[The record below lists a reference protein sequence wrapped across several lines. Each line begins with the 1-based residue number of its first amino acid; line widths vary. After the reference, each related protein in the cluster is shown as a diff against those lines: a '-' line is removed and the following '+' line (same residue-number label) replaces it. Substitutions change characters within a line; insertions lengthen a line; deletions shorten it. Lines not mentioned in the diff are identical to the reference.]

1 MMKQQPHKTVKN
13 HERKVIQGIGRKFLA
28 SSLCAL
34 LSVSNGLNWPV
45 LATEAETDPEV
56 VEQQLM
62 EDETEIVSEEENPTV
77 GNEQGLCVHHPWHD
91 AQCGTDPCQYRC
103 VPCLQEDIAEI
114 IAILTEES
122 AEEDP
127 LQAVYTRIEHAYDT
141 YVALNEDELAQL
153 EEDEYAFMEAV
164 LRQEES
170 IIQSLDALDQQVDEN
185 GQAEAQTLTQLYQEV
200 AAAYGAFM
208 EEKAGQETKP
218 EEEQDPVEEGEQPK
232 KVITMDDDNKD
243 TSQKENEKES
253 GIAEGD
259 EAPDSTTPDATE
271 KKMKIAAVSIKDST
285 GAVQSLVSEDQ
296 ETKNEFTMKYDRQVT
311 LHFEVE
317 SELNLKNKKVS
328 ITIPDGMTVVEFPQ
342 AEKNGFVEDVTPE
355 SLEELNSEKNF
366 GAYRPKSGTITY
378 SLKETA
384 QNTSFNIILAFDT
397 TLWNKQWIK
406 DKDGTNQKPVISDAV
421 KIQTYSVE
429 GETKTEY
436 DTFSAVG
443 TLTEDDK
450 LGTGPFLNA
459 VVPSSKYLMAEST
472 EPFKLVDI
480 RYRPDRF
487 QFSFGSYYE
496 SFSMTMPLPKNN
508 EKNTYAKL
516 HHIQSDSGAWNLDDL
531 GKDENTEKY
540 EVAYNT
546 TDNKVTVTW
555 KNLYIQ
561 ADDYITPYFVWDN
574 GEEAKNG
581 EKVSWNGNIATSYKD
596 WKNVDEWKCNSLSV
610 NRTCEVATA
619 GPVVVNG
626 KSRPQGIAAQSGNI
640 DGVLYYFG
648 KIDIDGNGLTD
659 SDSMNLEYSY
669 DNTDFVGV
677 TVQKIPVPDNAT
689 ISDVS
694 YTIKGSDTSTPVDA
708 NTLEHKDGYV
718 LLRAP
723 EGVYFTSITAT
734 VSNYP
739 KDFTSKIIAR
749 LDDMASSRSSTFG
762 KILKPGAYNNDNF
775 CTLKVTPA
783 SSATA
788 ENSESGTQK
797 GESKS
802 FSLNITN
809 VTEES
814 EMTIIDKS
822 IPLGMVNAVDPKTNE
837 KLPVLDKVLCTAGEE
852 VEFNGVAM
860 ASAYPYTKYSII
872 TDPEIII
879 RLPEKISI
887 ENLRLYQQKGSAADY
902 VLFESSAVET
912 GKINQTEIK
921 EGDYNFIKP
930 SESQQNADAEA
941 FKEYKIT
948 FKNPTKLGWFAED
961 DLTQYQLGISFTLN
975 IAHDADAMALD
986 MRECILVKSQGKEIY
1001 FDTGMSSCENSVVEV
1016 NGEKY
1021 GTFNNNT
1028 TSGTKL
1034 SIVAARLGLDFTFG
1048 ARVAEKGSA
1057 LEFDPTKYSNFEQ
1070 NKEKVYLKDENH
1082 VIDMLFTLDNNTGRE
1097 FSEAEARAFYYFI
1110 PVPKAGDFWDSHMQ
1124 NRLFEFDMNLTRAP
1138 SLDGVSQGNVVVTYA
1153 TDIDSKAESNDLKY
1167 YNKKENYITENQLL
1181 EGCTTEAEK
1190 AAQWKKV
1197 KMIRIAAKDDVKK
1210 ISEDAYLAVNMRLE
1224 PTFTKDQDHFDEMAD
1239 LVGSEINFGPCGVS
1253 PYSVGAAHNQGHNP
1267 LPRIQVEFQ
1276 TGVIE
1281 GKVFI
1286 DNNYNGIFDE
1296 GVDELYKENN
1306 VMVKAQHQNA
1316 TVADSAETQ
1325 ELQTENGVF
1334 KFSRRRADTY
1344 DVLITN
1350 PGSPNASSENPL
1362 RFSLP
1367 ANGKFSSADQGK
1379 TATATFVLDKNKTPN
1394 DISAAQKLTIGLQ
1407 KPHTVTFKT
1416 ENATLSESSRN
1427 VWHDE
1432 QLGTVP
1438 LVSVN
1443 EGYRFTGWNVDGED
1457 KLYSKD
1463 ELKAYK
1469 VSKDTTI
1476 TAVIEKLY
1484 TLTYDGNGNTYGTV
1498 PSPTQHIAGEQVK
1511 PDYTGTNQLTKGG
1524 DTIFAGWSTESIPQ
1538 ILTEDDSEIAKKK
1551 IITTDVHTMPEKN
1564 VTLFAVYAY
1573 DKNKNGNPD
1582 YYDDAVR
1589 VRYHENNDEM
1599 EDILCPHHHVV
1610 GETVELSENGTVS
1623 GNKVEHDASQSSMD
1637 SEVKTHTFE
1646 KTSHIFIGW
1655 STAAMPDVIVSKEQ
1669 YNELKDSIRTT
1680 ITMLPKE
1687 ADAKEGYTGPYA
1699 DEDGNTNV
1707 YAVWAADRN
1716 KNGKPDY
1723 EEERTLTYD
1732 GNAMKG
1738 EVTSVPAPV
1747 TKTTD
1752 NKPLIPNDEVPL
1764 STTTPT
1770 HSPVKKNDSDPEETN
1785 VIFIGWTSAPTT
1797 IIFSR
1802 ENTAPE
1808 TIKEVTI
1815 GNTDATVY
1823 AAWGYDENEDG
1834 TADVLETYFLTYNL
1848 NGGHG
1853 TPPSK
1858 ETGIQK
1864 GAIVLIS
1871 EETKFTRAEKE
1882 VFVGWSLK
1890 QHQEAFTAA
1899 QGNSINEILISGKE
1913 IRMGTKDITLYAVW
1927 AKDSNA
1933 NGKPDYKELVKLIYN
1948 GNPQSQGTV
1957 NKSLLDSV
1965 HIPGDTVSLKMSP
1978 KPTHS
1983 NVDGKRVVFMGW
1995 TRNPSTK
2002 IYEPKDSVENLN
2014 LASQVTFDKDKNHDI
2029 TVYAAWG
2036 YDLDAE
2042 GETGYG
2048 VADVMERYTLRYD
2061 LNGGKGTLPSSRND
2075 LKKNQKVDVASGS
2088 FTREALETFIGWS
2101 MTRYPAAVS
2110 KTPEDLLKPGSSIA
2124 VNAHTTIY
2132 AVWADD
2138 KNGNGTP
2145 DGEDEALHVT
2155 YHSNTEQE
2163 KAENCTHHHV
2173 AGETCALSAT
2183 AQALGFAKENAVW
2196 IGWSKTRTDL
2206 ITTAA
2211 GEKKAE
2217 LVDQFTLQ
2225 ETGNDVYAVWAADK
2239 NKNGTPDYEEDGYQ
2253 ILYNA
2258 NNESGLVVQCG
2269 HHHVNGE
2276 IVKLYTPKENLF
2288 GSEKDIPATAPYT
2301 FTMDNAVLMGWSQT
2315 PVNSIIQTEEEFAKV
2330 PVVENVPVKDSHV
2343 QVYAVWAVDKNN
2355 NAIPDWK
2362 EKNAV
2367 YPLNYDPNTSE
2378 SVENMP
2384 ELSQHLAG
2392 EKVKLNEKIPTR
2404 EERNGIQILF
2414 AGWSETQSTN
2424 VLMAGSKAPEFV
2436 SMDLF
2441 VMPAKATTLYAI
2453 WAEDRNG
2460 NGIADYLERSFRL
2473 EYDAN
2478 PIQDKVQNMPKNSEH
2493 QVPGELVALQGRPT
2507 HEPVESKAVVFLG
2520 WTLEPTRNIYEAK
2533 DRMPQTIQTI
2543 RFGSEN
2549 VKVYAA
2555 WGYDSN
2561 EDGTA
2566 DVLDTYSVTYDLN
2579 GGLGTAPQE
2588 TAHKA
2593 GEKFP
2598 MRHSADLTK
2607 QDAVFAG
2614 WSVRKISGV
2623 LDENADTKT
2632 IESIIT
2638 ADEYEMPAQAV
2649 TFYAVWAKD
2658 ANANGKPDYA
2668 DNAVHVRYHSNNGE
2682 NVDVICP
2689 HHHVV
2694 GANAKLSTTA
2704 NTIWGSLVS
2713 HGEKVAGK
2721 IEAHAFKKDNA
2732 VFVGWSTR
2740 AFPAD
2745 IKTQKEYDALQ
2756 AEIFTEME
2764 MKRTGNDV
2772 YAVWAVD
2779 LDGDKVPDYEK
2790 EYLVTYAGNGQS
2802 AGHVPPS
2809 ANYQEGDVFPIAYTS
2824 DLQKEGAI
2832 FAGWSEN
2839 QIETILKADTEQALI
2854 RSIVTQDTYTMPNRN
2869 VTFYAVW
2876 AEDKNGDLVPDY
2888 AEHAVQVRYHANLGQ
2903 SEEAVI
2909 CPHHHIVGTD
2919 SELSSAAEHL
2929 YGRTETDETIKNHSF
2944 QKENAVFIGWSKQPV
2959 SQDIQTMAELKTLT
2973 LLSKV
2978 TMQADG
2984 NDVYAVWAA
2993 DTNQNGVP
3001 DYQEQI
3007 HLLYDANGGHPDSV
3021 PVDTTNYFAGTNV
3034 QLANKPV
3041 PAHDDIDGVPV
3052 RFIGWTKEQAQAIF
3066 KRGDE
3071 APTTI
3076 DAIRLDR
3083 QNVTV
3088 FAAWGYDENKD
3099 GTADVLETYTLSYDL
3114 NEGRGKAPQTQKG
3127 MRKGEEIDL
3136 PQTRE
3141 YTRNANE
3148 VFAGWSWTVRLD
3160 ALTAADKEEA
3170 ERLIVRKATMPAK
3183 NSTLY
3188 AVWANDRN
3196 GNDIADYLERP
3207 LALVF
3212 EPNAQAGGTVWR
3224 LPAKETGHILGETV
3238 SLSQAKPVHDPV
3250 KKKAVVFVG
3259 WTRKP
3264 VEMILSRLDTPPETI
3279 DKVTFGSQDLRVF
3292 AAWGYDEDGDGM
3304 ADVLNRYALRYD
3316 ANGGTGQVPAAQ
3328 DHRQGDTFALAYP
3341 ADLTKKN
3348 AIFAGWSESKITAV
3362 LDENA
3367 DKETLSKIIQD
3378 AERTMPAKSLTLYAV
3393 WARDANGNGKPDYAD
3408 DAVPVRYHS
3417 NNAQSMDI
3425 VCAHHHVAGATVK
3438 LSSSAVDLYG
3448 RRTAH
3453 NGEAKGEVGRYTFT
3467 KDKAVFIGWSA
3478 KAFPKDIETQAQYD
3492 QRKEDIFTEMEMK
3505 KKGNDVYAV
3514 WALDSNDDGKPD
3526 YQDRY
3531 ALVYDGNGKT
3541 SGTLPAVIE
3550 YGAGTIVPV
3559 AQVENWKKG
3568 DAVFAG
3574 WSETPVDQI
3583 LDDDPDPDL
3592 YASILMTY
3600 EYTMPKHD
3608 VTLCA
3613 VWAHDTNHDGT
3624 PDFAQRAVHVRYHSN
3639 NEQNIELECVHHHI
3653 VGMQASLSR
3662 TARDLYGH
3670 AQTKTRSAAGLQHY
3684 SFTKD
3689 SAVFIGWSLKPVDH
3703 VIATSDQYETI
3714 EKTLLSEMKMKEQ
3727 DNDVYAVWAQD
3738 RNRNGVPDYAETV
3751 RVRYHANANTD
3762 AVQNIPSDDAFHIPG
3777 DTLKLAGNPTHQNVA
3792 GKAVVLLGWLREP
3805 HAIFTRDDQDPTDD
3819 LVQEITFG
3827 RDDIDVYAAWGYDEN
3842 GDGKADV
3849 LDTYTLA
3856 YDANGGTGFVPRPQA
3871 GMAKGERV
3879 SLPKEA
3885 DLTRA
3890 DDEVWIGWS
3899 LKPYEAAFSATEGS
3913 QAQTALL
3920 AADSFTMPSANQTL
3934 YAVWAQ
3940 DQNQNGVA
3948 DFEEMVHVRY
3958 AKNAAEGGSV
3968 HGMPSAS
3975 IHLPG
3980 DVAALSLKTPT
3991 YTDNDGRRV
4000 LFLGWTREAHAIY
4013 TRQDPDPTSAL
4024 LREIELGKRDVTV
4037 YAAWGYDANK
4047 DGKADVFETYSL
4059 TYDLNGGTGR
4069 VPAPQT
4075 NVGKGTILALTKE
4088 KNFTRHEG
4096 ETFAGWSRQKLEQAV
4111 DDGQSVGLEGKELEM
4126 GAEDVMLYAVWK
4138 RDPNVIIRYTVS
4150 YDLNG
4155 GQNVASASYAPET
4168 MPAGTVYRVQAAPAR
4183 QGYAFTGW
4191 KTNDGKIVQPF
4202 DSLTITGNIQLTAQW
4217 RKEGGSAQAGRT
4229 PSSRKPSARAAHS
4242 TDTGQTTRRALWMT
4256 LLGASGL
4263 VAACLAYRK
4272 KQKRK

>member
-56 VEQQLM
+56 VEQQPM

-185 GQAEAQTLTQLYQEV
+185 GQAEAQTLTQLYQVV

-208 EEKAGQETKP
+208 EEKARQETKP
-218 EEEQDPVEEGEQPK
+218 DEEQDPVEEGEQPK
-232 KVITMDDDNKD
+232 KVITMDGDNKD
-243 TSQKENEKES
+243 SSQKEDEKES
-253 GIAEGD
+253 GTTTLAQGD
-259 EAPDSTTPDATE
+259 ETSDSTTPDATE
-271 KKMKIAAVSIKDST
+271 RKMKITAVSIKDST

-718 LLRAP
+718 LMRAP

-837 KLPVLDKVLCTAGEE
+837 KLPVLDKVLCTAGEDI
-852 VEFNGVAM
+852 EFNGVAM

-887 ENLRLYQQKGSAADY
+887 KNLRLYQQKGSTADY

-912 GKINQTEIK
+912 GKITQTEIK
-921 EGDYNFIKP
+921 EEDYNFIKP

-961 DLTQYQLGISFTLN
+961 DLTQYQLGISFTMN
-975 IAHDADAMALD
+975 IAHDADAMTLD

-1057 LEFDPTKYSNFEQ
+1057 PEFDPTKYSNFEQ

-1097 FSEAEARAFYYFI
+1097 FSKAEASAFYYFI
-1110 PVPKAGDFWDSHMQ
+1110 PVPKKGDLWDSHMQ
-1124 NRLFEFDMNLTRAP
+1124 KQPFEFDMNLTRAP
-1138 SLDGVSQGNVVVTYA
+1138 SLDGVSQGNVAVTYA
-1153 TDIDSKAESNDLKY
+1153 TDIDSTVGSDNPKY
-1167 YNKKENYITENQLL
+1167 YNKKENYIPEEELL
-1181 EGCTTEAEK
+1181 KDCTTEAEK

-1197 KMIRIAAKDDVKK
+1197 KMIRIAAKDDVEK
-1210 ISEDAYLAVNMRLE
+1210 ISEGAYLAVNMRLE

-1253 PYSVGAAHNQGHNP
+1253 PYSVGATHNQGHNP

-1276 TGVIE
+1276 IGVIE

-1286 DNNYNGIFDE
+1286 DNNYNGIFDKD
-1296 GVDELYKENN
+1296 VDELYKENN
-1306 VMVKAQHQNA
+1306 VTVKAQHQNA
-1316 TVADSAETQ
+1316 TVADSDEIQ
-1325 ELQTENGVF
+1325 ELQTENGAF

-1379 TATATFVLDKNKTPN
+1379 NAIATFVLDKNKTPN
-1394 DISAAQKLTIGLQ
+1394 DIFVAQELSVGLQ

-1416 ENATLSESSRN
+1416 ENATLSEDSRN

-1432 QLGTVP
+1432 QLSTVP

-1443 EGYRFTGWNVDGED
+1443 EGYRFTGWKVDGED
-1457 KLYSKD
+1457 ELYSKD
-1463 ELKAYK
+1463 ELKTYK
-1469 VSKDTTI
+1469 VLKNITI
-1476 TAVIEKLY
+1476 TAVIERLY
-1484 TLTYDGNGNTYGTV
+1484 TLTYDGNGNTSGTV
-1498 PSPTQHIAGEQVK
+1498 PTPTQHIAGEQVK

-1551 IITTDVHTMPEKN
+1551 IITTDALTMSEKN

-1623 GNKVEHDASQSSMD
+1623 GNKVEHGASQSSMD

-1834 TADVLETYFLTYNL
+1834 TADVLETYSLTYNL
-1848 NGGHG
+1848 NGGSG
-1853 TPPSK
+1853 ENPPDK
-1858 ETGIQK
+1858 VTGIQK

-1899 QGNSINEILISGKE
+1899 QGNSVNEILISGKE
-1913 IRMGTKDITLYAVW
+1913 IIIGHENVTLYAVW

-2036 YDLDAE
+2036 YDMDAE

-2101 MTRYPAAVS
+2101 KTRYPAAVS

-2173 AGETCALSAT
+2173 AGETCALLAT
-2183 AQALGFAKENAVW
+2183 AQALGFAKENAIW

-2315 PVNSIIQTEEEFAKV
+2315 PVNSIIQTEEEFAKA

-2478 PIQDKVQNMPKNSEH
+2478 PIQDKVQNMPKNSEY

-2579 GGLGTAPQE
+2579 GGRGTAPQE

-2682 NVDVICP
+2682 KLDVICP

-2704 NTIWGSLVS
+2704 NTIWGFLVS
-2713 HGEKVAGK
+2713 HGEKVTGK

-2839 QIETILKADTEQALI
+2839 QIETILKADTDQALI

-2944 QKENAVFIGWSKQPV
+2944 QKENAVFIGWSEQPV

-3071 APTTI
+3071 APITI

-3083 QNVTV
+3083 QDVTV

-3099 GTADVLETYTLSYDL
+3099 GT
-3114 NEGRGKAPQTQKG
+3114 
-3127 MRKGEEIDL
+3127 
-3136 PQTRE
+3136 
-3141 YTRNANE
+3141 
-3148 VFAGWSWTVRLD
+3148 
-3160 ALTAADKEEA
+3160 
-3170 ERLIVRKATMPAK
+3170 
-3183 NSTLY
+3183 
-3188 AVWANDRN
+3188 
-3196 GNDIADYLERP
+3196 
-3207 LALVF
+3207 
-3212 EPNAQAGGTVWR
+3212 
-3224 LPAKETGHILGETV
+3224 
-3238 SLSQAKPVHDPV
+3238 
-3250 KKKAVVFVG
+3250 
-3259 WTRKP
+3259 
-3264 VEMILSRLDTPPETI
+3264 
-3279 DKVTFGSQDLRVF
+3279 
-3292 AAWGYDEDGDGM
+3292 
-3304 ADVLNRYALRYD
+3304 
-3316 ANGGTGQVPAAQ
+3316 
-3328 DHRQGDTFALAYP
+3328 
-3341 ADLTKKN
+3341 
-3348 AIFAGWSESKITAV
+3348 
-3362 LDENA
+3362 
-3367 DKETLSKIIQD
+3367 
-3378 AERTMPAKSLTLYAV
+3378 
-3393 WARDANGNGKPDYAD
+3393 
-3408 DAVPVRYHS
+3408 
-3417 NNAQSMDI
+3417 
-3425 VCAHHHVAGATVK
+3425 
-3438 LSSSAVDLYG
+3438 
-3448 RRTAH
+3448 
-3453 NGEAKGEVGRYTFT
+3453 
-3467 KDKAVFIGWSA
+3467 
-3478 KAFPKDIETQAQYD
+3478 
-3492 QRKEDIFTEMEMK
+3492 
-3505 KKGNDVYAV
+3505 
-3514 WALDSNDDGKPD
+3514 
-3526 YQDRY
+3526 
-3531 ALVYDGNGKT
+3531 
-3541 SGTLPAVIE
+3541 
-3550 YGAGTIVPV
+3550 
-3559 AQVENWKKG
+3559 
-3568 DAVFAG
+3568 
-3574 WSETPVDQI
+3574 
-3583 LDDDPDPDL
+3583 
-3592 YASILMTY
+3592 
-3600 EYTMPKHD
+3600 
-3608 VTLCA
+3608 
-3613 VWAHDTNHDGT
+3613 
-3624 PDFAQRAVHVRYHSN
+3624 
-3639 NEQNIELECVHHHI
+3639 
-3653 VGMQASLSR
+3653 
-3662 TARDLYGH
+3662 
-3670 AQTKTRSAAGLQHY
+3670 
-3684 SFTKD
+3684 
-3689 SAVFIGWSLKPVDH
+3689 
-3703 VIATSDQYETI
+3703 
-3714 EKTLLSEMKMKEQ
+3714 
-3727 DNDVYAVWAQD
+3727 
-3738 RNRNGVPDYAETV
+3738 
-3751 RVRYHANANTD
+3751 
-3762 AVQNIPSDDAFHIPG
+3762 
-3777 DTLKLAGNPTHQNVA
+3777 
-3792 GKAVVLLGWLREP
+3792 
-3805 HAIFTRDDQDPTDD
+3805 
-3819 LVQEITFG
+3819 
-3827 RDDIDVYAAWGYDEN
+3827 
-3842 GDGKADV
+3842 ADV

-3940 DQNQNGVA
+3940 DQNQNGIA

-4024 LREIELGKRDVTV
+4024 LREIELEKRDVTV

-4047 DGKADVFETYSL
+4047 DSKADVFETYSL

-4088 KNFTRHEG
+4088 KDFTRHEG

-4111 DDGQSVGLEGKELEM
+4111 DEGQNVELEGKELEM
-4126 GAEDVMLYAVWK
+4126 GAEDVTLYAVWK
-4138 RDPNVIIRYTVS
+4138 RDPNAIIRYTVS

-4168 MPAGTVYRVQAAPAR
+4168 MPAGTAYRVQAAPAR

-4202 DSLTITGNIQLTAQW
+4202 DSLTIAGNIQLTAQW

-4229 PSSRKPSARAAHS
+4229 PSSRKPSARAARW
-4242 TDTGQTTRRALWMT
+4242 TDTGQATRRALWMT

-4263 VAACLAYRK
+4263 VAAFLAYRK

>member
-56 VEQQLM
+56 VEQQPM

-218 EEEQDPVEEGEQPK
+218 DEEQDPVEEGEQPK

-243 TSQKENEKES
+243 SSQKENEKES
-253 GIAEGD
+253 GTAEGD

-271 KKMKIAAVSIKDST
+271 KKMKITAVSIKDDSGVQHLIGMSNST
-285 GAVQSLVSEDQ
+285 ENQESEGDQ
-296 ETKNEFTMKYDRQVT
+296 TQPIIKKEFSINHAKQIA
-311 LHFEVE
+311 LHLEVE
-317 SELNLKNKKVS
+317 SQLNLKDKKVE
-328 ITIPDGMTVVEFPQ
+328 ITIPDGLVVVEYP
-342 AEKNGFVEDVTPE
+342 KPDSTTGMVKSVTPE
-355 SLEELNSEKNF
+355 RAEDLK
-366 GAYRPKSGTITY
+366 GTGDYGVYQPQSGTITY
-378 SLKETA
+378 ALKDTA
-384 QNTSFNIILAFDT
+384 EKTSFNIILALDT
-397 TLWNKQWIK
+397 TLWNKTTP
-406 DKDGTNQKPVISDAV
+406 TNRDAFTILSDA
-421 KIQTYSVE
+421 IMIRTYSGME
-429 GETKTEY
+429 EDGINY
-436 DTFSAVG
+436 DSFSATAKVSG
-443 TLTEDDK
+443 DVLA
-450 LGTGPFLNA
+450 TGPVL
-459 VVPSSKYLMAEST
+459 SKTKPKNTNLATEST
-472 EPFKLVDI
+472 DPFKLTDF
-480 RYRPDRF
+480 RYRPDRSMMTLGTF
-487 QFSFGSYYE
+487 FKEFSL
-496 SFSMTMPLPKNN
+496 TIPLPKNTKKN
-508 EKNTYAKL
+508 YYASLVYIESDRGYFSYNDPKHPENKPDVEEEKD
-516 HHIQSDSGAWNLDDL
+516 H
-531 GKDENTEKY
+531 
-540 EVAYNT
+540 
-546 TDNKVTVTW
+546 VTLTW
-555 KNLYIQ
+555 KNIYIPE
-561 ADDYITPYFVWDN
+561 DEYFMPYFVWKQ
-574 GEEAKNG
+574 GETLAPDES
-581 EKVSWNGNIATSYKD
+581 VQWDLTSIKSDLKD
-596 WKNVDEWKCNSLSV
+596 WKNNNSSLASFELSPLTFTGSNTSDVLVNSVGRGKSLSLYGM
-610 NRTCEVATA
+610 T
-619 GPVVVNG
+619 
-626 KSRPQGIAAQSGNI
+626 
-640 DGVLYYFG
+640 DVLCYLG
-648 KIDIDGNGLTD
+648 KIDIDGAGTKKTGP
-659 SDSMNLEYSY
+659 MKLEYTY
-669 DNTDFVGV
+669 DNTNGFIGV
-677 TVQKIPVPDNAT
+677 VAQKIPAPVGAKVTNIQYKTNKKEQFQTLEDQ
-689 ISDVS
+689 
-694 YTIKGSDTSTPVDA
+694 TSTEGFIALTIADLGLSDDEYFTAITAVV
-708 NTLEHKDGYV
+708 DGYD
-718 LLRAP
+718 P
-723 EGVYFTSITAT
+723 
-734 VSNYP
+734 
-739 KDFTSKIIAR
+739 DFTSDITPRLTNPAGAKSAIFGRVLKNDLIEENKKINIA
-749 LDDMASSRSSTFG
+749 
-762 KILKPGAYNNDNF
+762 
-775 CTLKVTPA
+775 TLKVTPIVDGEEK
-783 SSATA
+783 A
-788 ENSESGTQK
+788 ESLKTKTLELSICGT
-797 GESKS
+797 
-802 FSLNITN
+802 
-809 VTEES
+809 TEN
-814 EMTIIDKS
+814 DQ
-822 IPLGMVNAVDPKTNE
+822 IPLGLTNAVNPNNPEE
-837 KLPVLDKVLCTAGEE
+837 KLPILDKVLCTAGDE
-852 VEFNGVAM
+852 VHFNGVM
-860 ASAYPYTKYSII
+860 MVSSYPYTTHNVLNDLEVY
-872 TDPEIII
+872 I
-879 RLPEKISI
+879 RLPKSVSVQDLVFYKQTGSTADSI
-887 ENLRLYQQKGSAADY
+887 LLEQN
-902 VLFESSAVET
+902 AVENGIIT
-912 GKINQTEIK
+912 RGEEIIPLK
-921 EGDYNFIKP
+921 MEELP
-930 SESQQNADAEA
+930 EESEYVTTK
-941 FKEYKIT
+941 FT
-948 FKNPTKLGWFAED
+948 FDKDVIVGWFGKD
-961 DLTQYQLGISFTLN
+961 FSQYQVGISFTMK
-975 IAHDADAMALD
+975 IDKGADAMTLD
-986 MRECILVKSQGKEIY
+986 MRECVKFKTEKWQAVSDKG
-1001 FDTGMSSCENSVVEV
+1001 SVSNSTIQV
-1016 NGEKY
+1016 GETYY
-1021 GTFNNNT
+1021 GTLNVNAQN
-1028 TSGTKL
+1028 TKL
-1034 SIVAARLGLDFTFG
+1034 SVTAARQGLTFDFG
-1048 ARVAEKGSA
+1048 AKLCDDTNCSGKDYKNNYVNYDK
-1057 LEFDPTKYSNFEQ
+1057 DN
-1070 NKEKVYLKDENH
+1070 EKVFLKDKDHGMDLRMIIKNETKK
-1082 VIDMLFTLDNNTGRE
+1082 IFLG
-1097 FSEAEARAFYYFI
+1097 EAKDFYYYI
-1110 PVPKAGDFWDSHMQ
+1110 PVPKKGDNWDTHMQ
-1124 NRLFEFDMNLTRAP
+1124 EMDFDFDMIMTGPVKVEGSSGHNIHVQYSTTVESKVGLENP
-1138 SLDGVSQGNVVVTYA
+1138 HHYNN
-1153 TDIDSKAESNDLKY
+1153 TDHLKDNYKDADEIDDWS
-1167 YNKKENYITENQLL
+1167 
-1181 EGCTTEAEK
+1181 
-1190 AAQWKKV
+1190 KV
-1197 KMIRIAAKDDVKK
+1197 KMIRISTNDGVVDISADAEVEIYAHFETAKDA
-1210 ISEDAYLAVNMRLE
+1210 S
-1224 PTFTKDQDHFDEMAD
+1224 D
-1239 LVGSEINFGPCGVS
+1239 LVGSKINFGPCGYS
-1253 PYSVGAAHNQGHNP
+1253 PYTVGTADNGGHMP
-1267 LPRIQVEFQ
+1267 LPHIQIEFQ
-1276 TGVIE
+1276 TGIIA
-1281 GKVFI
+1281 GKVF
-1286 DNNYNGIFDE
+1286 
-1296 GVDELYKENN
+1296 VDENKNGQMDDGEPLYTGKLTI
-1306 VMVKAQHQNA
+1306 KAPHGTEIA
-1316 TVADSAETQ
+1316 SDAHESHEVTV
-1325 ELQTENGVF
+1325 ENGEF
-1334 KFSRRRADTY
+1334 KFEGRRADTY
-1344 DVLITN
+1344 FLEVVN
-1350 PGSPNASSENPL
+1350 PGSPD
-1362 RFSLP
+1362 
-1367 ANGKFSSADQGK
+1367 ANGKNPLKFSIPETSKFQEVEEGKSAK
-1379 TATATFVLDKNKTPN
+1379 ATIIVNAKN
-1394 DISAAQKLTIGLQ
+1394 SAENQSLILGLQ
-1407 KPHTVTFKT
+1407 TPHTIHF
-1416 ENATLSESSRN
+1416 EIPDSNATMQSN
-1427 VWHDE
+1427 TMYVWNNE
-1432 QLGTVP
+1432 TLGKSVP
-1438 LVSVN
+1438 LVAPKS
-1443 EGYRFTGWNVDGED
+1443 GWKFMDLWTLKGED
-1457 KLYSKD
+1457 AKVTQQYTTEELSKLPVTKNMTFVPQ
-1463 ELKAYK
+1463 LKK
-1469 VSKDTTI
+1469 I
-1476 TAVIEKLY
+1476 Y
-1484 TLTYDGNGNTYGTV
+1484 TVTYDGNGHT
-1498 PSPTQHIAGEQVK
+1498 SGELSTENEF
-1511 PDYTGTNQLTKGG
+1511 YTENDLVALRNFSELKTSNSNV
-1524 DTIFAGWSTESIPQ
+1524 ICVGWSTE
-1538 ILTEDDSEIAKKK
+1538 K
-1551 IITTDVHTMPEKN
+1551 ITDVLTADAEQSLINKVIKEHEYTMPTRN
-1564 VTLFAVYAY
+1564 VVFYAVWAE
-1573 DKNKNGNPD
+1573 DLNGNGSPD
-1582 YYDDAVR
+1582 YSDNAVH
-1589 VRYHENNDEM
+1589 VRYHSNTEKEM
-1599 EDILCPHHHVV
+1599 VVQCLHHHLQ
-1610 GETVELSENGTVS
+1610 GKEAILS
-1623 GNKVEHDASQSSMD
+1623 
-1637 SEVKTHTFE
+1637 
-1646 KTSHIFIGW
+1646 
-1655 STAAMPDVIVSKEQ
+1655 STAASINGKKRITANPEQWEGQSGTYSFEKEQ
-1669 YNELKDSIRTT
+1669 AVFLGWSESASPKDVDTMNDYNAIFGEGKKPLTKVIMDTNGKD
-1680 ITMLPKE
+1680 
-1687 ADAKEGYTGPYA
+1687 
-1699 DEDGNTNV
+1699 V
-1707 YAVWAADRN
+1707 YAVWGTDRN
-1716 KNGKPDY
+1716 KNGVADY
-1723 EEERTLTYD
+1723 QERVRVIYD
-1732 GNAMKG
+1732 GNSTNLVSNLP
-1738 EVTSVPAPV
+1738 ENEQ
-1747 TKTTD
+1747 D
-1752 NKPLIPNDEVPL
+1752 HIPGDIVALKNSPK
-1764 STTTPT
+1764 PT
-1770 HSPVKKNDSDPEETN
+1770 HSDLDGKK
-1785 VIFIGWTSAPTT
+1785 VVFIGWSEKPLS
-1797 IIFSR
+1797 ILKR
-1802 ENTAPE
+1802 EDAVPNVISKITL
-1808 TIKEVTI
+1808 
-1815 GNTDATVY
+1815 GSGDATVY
-1823 AAWGYDENEDG
+1823 AVWGYDSDDDG
-1834 TADVLETYFLTYNL
+1834 KADVLDTYALTYDL
-1848 NGGHG
+1848 NGGKPKDGVRLPEKQENIPKG
-1853 TPPSK
+1853 TNVPLSAETQFKRNENEVFIGWSK
-1858 ETGIQK
+1858 EK
-1864 GAIVLIS
+1864 H
-1871 EETKFTRAEKE
+1871 ED
-1882 VFVGWSLK
+1882 
-1890 QHQEAFTAA
+1890 AFTAA
-1899 QGNSINEILISGKE
+1899 QGSAINDMLITGKE
-1913 IRMGTKDITLYAVW
+1913 IIIEHEDVTLYAVW

-1933 NGKPDYKELVKLIYN
+1933 NSKPDYKELVKLIYN

-2036 YDLDAE
+2036 YDSDAE

-2048 VADVMERYTLRYD
+2048 VADVMEQYTLRYD

-2101 MTRYPAAVS
+2101 KTRYPAAVS

-2367 YPLNYDPNTSE
+2367 YSLNYDPNTSE

-2579 GGLGTAPQE
+2579 DGRGTAPQE

-2682 NVDVICP
+2682 NLDVICP

-2802 AGHVPPS
+2802 AGQVPPS

-2944 QKENAVFIGWSKQPV
+2944 QKENAVFIGWSEQPV

-3052 RFIGWTKEQAQAIF
+3052 RFIGWTKDQAQAIF

-3127 MRKGEEIDL
+3127 MRKGEEINL

-3148 VFAGWSWTVRLD
+3148 VFAGWSWTVRPD

-3170 ERLIVRKATMPAK
+3170 ERLIVRKATMPAQ

-3264 VEMILSRLDTPPETI
+3264 VETILSRLDTPPETI

-3292 AAWGYDEDGDGM
+3292 AAWGYDED
-3304 ADVLNRYALRYD
+3304 
-3316 ANGGTGQVPAAQ
+3316 
-3328 DHRQGDTFALAYP
+3328 
-3341 ADLTKKN
+3341 
-3348 AIFAGWSESKITAV
+3348 
-3362 LDENA
+3362 
-3367 DKETLSKIIQD
+3367 
-3378 AERTMPAKSLTLYAV
+3378 
-3393 WARDANGNGKPDYAD
+3393 
-3408 DAVPVRYHS
+3408 
-3417 NNAQSMDI
+3417 
-3425 VCAHHHVAGATVK
+3425 
-3438 LSSSAVDLYG
+3438 
-3448 RRTAH
+3448 
-3453 NGEAKGEVGRYTFT
+3453 
-3467 KDKAVFIGWSA
+3467 
-3478 KAFPKDIETQAQYD
+3478 
-3492 QRKEDIFTEMEMK
+3492 
-3505 KKGNDVYAV
+3505 
-3514 WALDSNDDGKPD
+3514 
-3526 YQDRY
+3526 
-3531 ALVYDGNGKT
+3531 
-3541 SGTLPAVIE
+3541 
-3550 YGAGTIVPV
+3550 
-3559 AQVENWKKG
+3559 
-3568 DAVFAG
+3568 
-3574 WSETPVDQI
+3574 
-3583 LDDDPDPDL
+3583 
-3592 YASILMTY
+3592 
-3600 EYTMPKHD
+3600 
-3608 VTLCA
+3608 
-3613 VWAHDTNHDGT
+3613 
-3624 PDFAQRAVHVRYHSN
+3624 
-3639 NEQNIELECVHHHI
+3639 
-3653 VGMQASLSR
+3653 
-3662 TARDLYGH
+3662 
-3670 AQTKTRSAAGLQHY
+3670 
-3684 SFTKD
+3684 
-3689 SAVFIGWSLKPVDH
+3689 
-3703 VIATSDQYETI
+3703 
-3714 EKTLLSEMKMKEQ
+3714 
-3727 DNDVYAVWAQD
+3727 
-3738 RNRNGVPDYAETV
+3738 
-3751 RVRYHANANTD
+3751 
-3762 AVQNIPSDDAFHIPG
+3762 
-3777 DTLKLAGNPTHQNVA
+3777 
-3792 GKAVVLLGWLREP
+3792 
-3805 HAIFTRDDQDPTDD
+3805 
-3819 LVQEITFG
+3819 
-3827 RDDIDVYAAWGYDEN
+3827 

-3920 AADSFTMPSANQTL
+3920 TADSFTMPSANQTL

-4013 TRQDPDPTSAL
+4013 TRQDPDSTSAL

-4075 NVGKGTILALTKE
+4075 NIGKGTILALTKE
-4088 KNFTRHEG
+4088 KNFSRHEG

-4126 GAEDVMLYAVWK
+4126 GAEDVTLYAVWK
-4138 RDPNVIIRYTVS
+4138 RDPNAIIRYTVS

-4155 GQNVASASYAPET
+4155 DQNVASASYAPET
-4168 MPAGTVYRVQAAPAR
+4168 MPAGTVYRVQTAPAR

-4229 PSSRKPSARAAHS
+4229 PSSRKPSARAARW
-4242 TDTGQTTRRALWMT
+4242 TDTGQATRRALWMT

-4263 VAACLAYRK
+4263 VAAFLAYRK

>member
-56 VEQQLM
+56 VEQQPM
-62 EDETEIVSEEENPTV
+62 EDETEIVSEEENPTA

-127 LQAVYTRIEHAYDT
+127 LQAVYTRIEYAYDT

-218 EEEQDPVEEGEQPK
+218 DEEQDPVEEGEQPK

-243 TSQKENEKES
+243 TSQKENEQKS

-259 EAPDSTTPDATE
+259 EAPNSTTPDATE
-271 KKMKIAAVSIKDST
+271 KKMKITAVSIKDDSGVQHLIGTSNST
-285 GAVQSLVSEDQ
+285 ENQESEGDQ
-296 ETKNEFTMKYDRQVT
+296 TQPIIKKEFSINYAKQIA
-311 LHFEVE
+311 LHLEVE
-317 SELNLKNKKVS
+317 SQLNLKDKKVE
-328 ITIPDGMTVVEFPQ
+328 ITIPDGLVVVEYP
-342 AEKNGFVEDVTPE
+342 KPDSTTGMVKSVTPE
-355 SLEELNSEKNF
+355 RAEDLKGTGDY
-366 GAYRPKSGTITY
+366 GAYQPQSGTITY
-378 SLKETA
+378 ALKDTA
-384 QNTSFNIILAFDT
+384 EKTSFNIILALDT
-397 TLWNKQWIK
+397 TLWNKTTP
-406 DKDGTNQKPVISDAV
+406 TNTDAFTTLSDA
-421 KIQTYSVE
+421 IMIRTYSGKE
-429 GETKTEY
+429 EDGINY
-436 DTFSAVG
+436 DSFSATAKVSG
-443 TLTEDDK
+443 DVLA
-450 LGTGPFLNA
+450 TGPVL
-459 VVPSSKYLMAEST
+459 SKTKPKNTNLATEST
-472 EPFKLVDI
+472 DPFKLTDF
-480 RYRPDRF
+480 RYRPDRSMMTLGTF
-487 QFSFGSYYE
+487 FKEFSL
-496 SFSMTMPLPKNN
+496 TIPLPKNTKKN
-508 EKNTYAKL
+508 DYASLVYIESDRGYFSYNDPKHPENKPDVEEKED
-516 HHIQSDSGAWNLDDL
+516 H
-531 GKDENTEKY
+531 
-540 EVAYNT
+540 
-546 TDNKVTVTW
+546 VTLTW
-555 KNLYIQ
+555 KNIYIPE
-561 ADDYITPYFVWDN
+561 DEYFIPYFVWKQ
-574 GEEAKNG
+574 GETLAPDESVQWDLKSI
-581 EKVSWNGNIATSYKD
+581 KSDLKD
-596 WKNVDEWKCNSLSV
+596 WKNNNSSLASFELSPLTFTGSNTSDVSVNSVGRGKSLSLYGM
-610 NRTCEVATA
+610 T
-619 GPVVVNG
+619 
-626 KSRPQGIAAQSGNI
+626 
-640 DGVLYYFG
+640 DVLCYLG
-648 KIDIDGNGLTD
+648 KIDIDGAGTKKTGP
-659 SDSMNLEYSY
+659 MKLEYTY
-669 DNTDFVGV
+669 DNTNGFIGV
-677 TVQKIPVPDNAT
+677 VAQKIPAPVGAKVTNIQYKTNKKEQFQTLEDQ
-689 ISDVS
+689 
-694 YTIKGSDTSTPVDA
+694 TSTEGFVALTIADLGLSDDEYFTA
-708 NTLEHKDGYV
+708 ITAVVDGYD
-718 LLRAP
+718 P
-723 EGVYFTSITAT
+723 
-734 VSNYP
+734 
-739 KDFTSKIIAR
+739 DFTSDITPRLTNPAGAKSAIFGRVLKNDLTEENKKINIA
-749 LDDMASSRSSTFG
+749 
-762 KILKPGAYNNDNF
+762 
-775 CTLKVTPA
+775 TLKVTPIVDGEEK
-783 SSATA
+783 A
-788 ENSESGTQK
+788 ESLKTKTLELSICGT
-797 GESKS
+797 
-802 FSLNITN
+802 
-809 VTEES
+809 TEN
-814 EMTIIDKS
+814 DQ
-822 IPLGMVNAVDPKTNE
+822 IPLGLTNAVNPNNPEE
-837 KLPVLDKVLCTAGEE
+837 KLPILDKVLCTAGDE
-852 VEFNGVAM
+852 VHFNGVM
-860 ASAYPYTKYSII
+860 MVSSHPYTTHNVLNDLEVYIRFPKSVSVQDLVFYKQTGSTADSILLEQNAVENGII
-872 TDPEIII
+872 TRGEEITPLKMEE
-879 RLPEKISI
+879 LPEES
-887 ENLRLYQQKGSAADY
+887 EY
-902 VLFESSAVET
+902 VTKKF
-912 GKINQTEIK
+912 
-921 EGDYNFIKP
+921 
-930 SESQQNADAEA
+930 
-941 FKEYKIT
+941 T
-948 FKNPTKLGWFAED
+948 FDKDVIVGWFGKD
-961 DLTQYQLGISFTLN
+961 FSQYQVGISFTMK
-975 IAHDADAMALD
+975 IDKGADAMTLD
-986 MRECILVKSQGKEIY
+986 MRECVKFKTEKWQAVSDKG
-1001 FDTGMSSCENSVVEV
+1001 SVSNSTIQV
-1016 NGEKY
+1016 GETYY
-1021 GTFNNNT
+1021 GTLNVNAQN
-1028 TSGTKL
+1028 TKL
-1034 SIVAARLGLDFTFG
+1034 SVTAARQGLTFDFG
-1048 ARVAEKGSA
+1048 AKLCDDTNCSGKDYKNNYVNYDK
-1057 LEFDPTKYSNFEQ
+1057 DN
-1070 NKEKVYLKDENH
+1070 EKVFLKDKDHGVDLRMIIKNETKK
-1082 VIDMLFTLDNNTGRE
+1082 IFLG
-1097 FSEAEARAFYYFI
+1097 EAKDFYYYI
-1110 PVPKAGDFWDSHMQ
+1110 PVPKKGDNWDTHMQ
-1124 NRLFEFDMNLTRAP
+1124 EMDFDFDMIMTGPVKVEGSFGHNIHVQYSTTVESKVGLENP
-1138 SLDGVSQGNVVVTYA
+1138 YHYNN
-1153 TDIDSKAESNDLKY
+1153 TDHLKDNYKDADEIDDWS
-1167 YNKKENYITENQLL
+1167 
-1181 EGCTTEAEK
+1181 
-1190 AAQWKKV
+1190 KV
-1197 KMIRIAAKDDVKK
+1197 KMIRISTNDGIVDISADAEVEIYAHFETAKDA
-1210 ISEDAYLAVNMRLE
+1210 S
-1224 PTFTKDQDHFDEMAD
+1224 D
-1239 LVGSEINFGPCGVS
+1239 LVGSKINFGPCGYS
-1253 PYSVGAAHNQGHNP
+1253 PYTVGTADNGGHMP
-1267 LPRIQVEFQ
+1267 LPHIQIEFQ
-1276 TGVIE
+1276 TGIIA
-1281 GKVFI
+1281 GKVF
-1286 DNNYNGIFDE
+1286 
-1296 GVDELYKENN
+1296 VDENKNGQMDDGEPLYTGKLTI
-1306 VMVKAQHQNA
+1306 KAPHGTEIA
-1316 TVADSAETQ
+1316 SDDHESHEVTV
-1325 ELQTENGVF
+1325 ENGEF
-1334 KFSRRRADTY
+1334 KFEGRREDTY
-1344 DVLITN
+1344 FLEVIN
-1350 PGSPNASSENPL
+1350 PGSPD
-1362 RFSLP
+1362 
-1367 ANGKFSSADQGK
+1367 ANGKNPLKFSIPETSKFQEVEEGKSAK
-1379 TATATFVLDKNKTPN
+1379 ATIIVNAKN
-1394 DISAAQKLTIGLQ
+1394 SAENQSLILGLQ
-1407 KPHTVTFKT
+1407 TPHTIHF
-1416 ENATLSESSRN
+1416 EIPDSNATIQSN
-1427 VWHDE
+1427 TMYVWNKE
-1432 QLGTVP
+1432 TLGKSVP
-1438 LVSVN
+1438 LVAPKS
-1443 EGYRFTGWNVDGED
+1443 GWKFMDLWTLKGED
-1457 KLYSKD
+1457 EKVTQQYTTEELSKLPVTKNMTFVPQ
-1463 ELKAYK
+1463 LKK
-1469 VSKDTTI
+1469 I
-1476 TAVIEKLY
+1476 Y
-1484 TLTYDGNGNTYGTV
+1484 TVTYDGNGHT
-1498 PSPTQHIAGEQVK
+1498 SGELSTENEF
-1511 PDYTGTNQLTKGG
+1511 YTENDLVALRNFSELKTSNSNV
-1524 DTIFAGWSTESIPQ
+1524 ICVGWSTE
-1538 ILTEDDSEIAKKK
+1538 K
-1551 IITTDVHTMPEKN
+1551 ITDVLTADAEQSLINKVIKEHEYTMPTRN
-1564 VTLFAVYAY
+1564 VVFYAVWAE
-1573 DKNKNGNPD
+1573 DLNGNGSPD
-1582 YYDDAVR
+1582 YSDNAVH
-1589 VRYHENNDEM
+1589 VRYHSNTEKEM
-1599 EDILCPHHHVV
+1599 VVQCLHHHLQ
-1610 GETVELSENGTVS
+1610 GKEAILS
-1623 GNKVEHDASQSSMD
+1623 
-1637 SEVKTHTFE
+1637 
-1646 KTSHIFIGW
+1646 
-1655 STAAMPDVIVSKEQ
+1655 STAASINGKKRITANPEQWEGQSGTYSFEKEQ
-1669 YNELKDSIRTT
+1669 AVFLGWSESASPKDVDTMNDYNAIFGEGKKPLTKVIMDINGKD
-1680 ITMLPKE
+1680 
-1687 ADAKEGYTGPYA
+1687 
-1699 DEDGNTNV
+1699 V
-1707 YAVWAADRN
+1707 YAVWGTDRN
-1716 KNGKPDY
+1716 KNGVADY
-1723 EEERTLTYD
+1723 QERVRVIYD
-1732 GNAMKG
+1732 GNSTNLVSNLP
-1738 EVTSVPAPV
+1738 ENEQ
-1747 TKTTD
+1747 D
-1752 NKPLIPNDEVPL
+1752 HIPGDIVALKNSPK
-1764 STTTPT
+1764 PT
-1770 HSPVKKNDSDPEETN
+1770 HSDLDGKK
-1785 VIFIGWTSAPTT
+1785 VVFIGWSEKPLS
-1797 IIFSR
+1797 ILKR
-1802 ENTAPE
+1802 EDAVPNAISKITL
-1808 TIKEVTI
+1808 
-1815 GNTDATVY
+1815 GSGDATVY
-1823 AAWGYDENEDG
+1823 AVWGYDSDDEG
-1834 TADVLETYFLTYNL
+1834 KADVLDTYALTYDL
-1848 NGGHG
+1848 NGGKPKDGVRLPEKQENIPKG
-1853 TPPSK
+1853 TNVPLSAETQFKRNENEVFIGWSK
-1858 ETGIQK
+1858 EK
-1864 GAIVLIS
+1864 H
-1871 EETKFTRAEKE
+1871 ED
-1882 VFVGWSLK
+1882 
-1890 QHQEAFTAA
+1890 AFTAA
-1899 QGNSINEILISGKE
+1899 QGSAINDMLITGKE
-1913 IRMGTKDITLYAVW
+1913 IIIGHENVTLYAVW

-2036 YDLDAE
+2036 YDTDAE

-2101 MTRYPAAVS
+2101 KTRYPAVVS

-2124 VNAHTTIY
+2124 VNAHTTLY

-2206 ITTAA
+2206 ITSAA

-2269 HHHVNGE
+2269 HHHVSGE

-2315 PVNSIIQTEEEFAKV
+2315 PVNSIIQTEEAFAKA
-2330 PVVENVPVKDSHV
+2330 PVVENVPVNDSHV

-2384 ELSQHLAG
+2384 EPSQHLAG

-2436 SMDLF
+2436 AMDLF

-2579 GGLGTAPQE
+2579 GGHGTAPQE
-2588 TAHKA
+2588 TTHKA

-2668 DNAVHVRYHSNNGE
+2668 DNAVHVRYHSNNDE
-2682 NVDVICP
+2682 NLDVICP

-2839 QIETILKADTEQALI
+2839 QIETILKADTDQALI

-2944 QKENAVFIGWSKQPV
+2944 QKENAVFIGWSEQPV

-3007 HLLYDANGGHPDSV
+3007 HLLYDANGGHPNSV
-3021 PVDTTNYFAGTNV
+3021 PVDMTNYFAGTNV

-3083 QNVTV
+3083 QDVTV

-3136 PQTRE
+3136 PQTGE

-3148 VFAGWSWTVRLD
+3148 VFAGWSWTVRPD

-3264 VEMILSRLDTPPETI
+3264 VETILSRLDTPPETI

-3292 AAWGYDEDGDGM
+3292 AAWGYDEDGDGT

-3348 AIFAGWSESKITAV
+3348 AIFAGWSESQITAV

-3541 SGTLPAVIE
+3541 SGTLPDVME

-3608 VTLCA
+3608 VTLYA

-3689 SAVFIGWSLKPVDH
+3689 DAVFIGWSLKPVDH
-3703 VIATSDQYETI
+3703 AIATSDQYETI
-3714 EKTLLSEMKMKEQ
+3714 EKTLLSEMKMKER

-3751 RVRYHANANTD
+3751 CVRYHANANTE
-3762 AVQNIPSDDAFHIPG
+3762 AVQNMPSDDAFHIPG

-3805 HAIFTRDDQDPTDD
+3805 HAIFTREDQDPTDD

-3856 YDANGGTGFVPRPQA
+3856 YNANGGTGSVPDPQA

-3899 LKPYEAAFSATEGS
+3899 IKPYEAAFSATEGS

-3958 AKNAAEGGSV
+3958 AKNASEGDSV

-3991 YTDNDGRRV
+3991 YTANDGRRV

-4047 DGKADVFETYSL
+4047 DGNADVFETYSL

-4111 DDGQSVGLEGKELEM
+4111 DDGQNVELEGKELEM
-4126 GAEDVMLYAVWK
+4126 GAEDVTLYAVWK
-4138 RDPNVIIRYTVS
+4138 RDPNAIIRYTVS

-4168 MPAGTVYRVQAAPAR
+4168 MPAGTAYRIQAAPAR

-4202 DSLTITGNIQLTAQW
+4202 DSLTIAGDIQLTAQW

-4229 PSSRKPSARAAHS
+4229 PSSRKPSARAARW
-4242 TDTGQTTRRALWMT
+4242 TDTGQATHRALWMT

-4263 VAACLAYRK
+4263 VAAFLAYRK